1 MRLSMK
7 FCIKE
12 FPRQFLSK
20 QKIAILNSTLLEKNE
35 KERKK
40 SNMDYSLMPYFNFGL
55 THMNL
60 IH

>member
-20 QKIAILNSTLLEKNE
+20 RKIAILNSTLLEKNE
-35 KERKK
+35 KERKVTWITP
-40 SNMDYSLMPYFNFGL
+40 LC
-55 THMNL
+55 HIL
-60 IH
+60 ILDLLI

>member
-20 QKIAILNSTLLEKNE
+20 RKIAILNSTLLEKNE

-55 THMNL
+55 
-60 IH
+60 I